1 MQAWSV
7 LSLSAISHAVAIVVL
22 PDVIIAQGVTL
33 SIDTARAPRAKSDGG
48 PGQVRFALL
57 ADGRSV
63 CRARLSGPVTH
74 ESGQRAMQLTSI
86 CTDHEYQRR
95 GLASALLEAIFAFL
109 REDFHFAQARDV
121 HIVYLTDSV
130 RNGFYERRGFSACSA
145 VDGCLVKTV

>member
-1 MQAWSV
+1 
-7 LSLSAISHAVAIVVL
+7 
-22 PDVIIAQGVTL
+22 
-33 SIDTARAPRAKSDGG
+33 
-48 PGQVRFALL
+48 
-57 ADGRSV
+57 
-63 CRARLSGPVTH
+63 
-74 ESGQRAMQLTSI
+74 MQLTSI

-109 REDFHFAQARDV
+109 REDFAQARDV